1 MSSVASSPPLG
12 APGPSASAQPA
23 SHSLRAG
30 RDVRRQR
37 LRQTI
42 AFAGLGVITGLVLLP
57 AVAIIVFIVVKG
69 APALNWEF
77 VSAMPRDNMKAGG
90 ILPAIYGS
98 FLLVL
103 LTLVLAL
110 PVGVLGAVYL
120 SEYARKGPLVRAI
133 RVAILNL
140 AGVPSIVYGLFGM
153 GAYVVLILPAMMDA
167 LGVTREGHSPACL
180 LAGAAT
186 MALLILPMLITTTE
200 EALRQVPQHHR
211 DASLALGATKWQTV
225 RRVVLP
231 NALPGI
237 LTGLM
242 LSIGRA
248 AGETAPILLT
258 GALFYAPSLAGPIAS
273 LFKPFMALPYH
284 LWATSTQLS
293 DAPESLKWGTALV
306 LLATV
311 LGFNGLGI
319 ALRAHLRRKKR

>member
-1 MSSVASSPPLG
+1 MSNAARLLPTPAVTDRAPHFLG
-12 APGPSASAQPA
+12 ASRG
-23 SHSLRAG
+23 
-30 RDVRRQR
+30 VRMQR

-42 AFAGLGVITGLVLLP
+42 AFVGLGLVTAAVLVP
-57 AVAIIVFIVVKG
+57 AVAIVVFVVAKG
-69 APALNWEF
+69 APAMSWEF
-77 VSAMPRDNMKAGG
+77 VSQMPRDNMKAGG

-98 FLLVL
+98 LLLVTVTML
-103 LTLVLAL
+103 LAL

-120 SEYARKGPLVRAI
+120 SEYARRGPLVRVI

-153 GAYVVLILPAMMDA
+153 GVFVVVLVPAMMDA
-167 LGVTREGHSPACL
+167 MGIASEGRSPACL

-186 MALLILPMLITTTE
+186 MALLVLPMLITTTE
-200 EALRQVPQHHR
+200 EALRQVPRHVR

-231 NALPGI
+231 GALPGI

-258 GALFYAPSLAGPIAS
+258 GALFYMPSLSGPIDS
-273 LFKPFMALPYH
+273 LTKPFMALPYH
-284 LWATSTQLS
+284 LFATSTQLPG
-293 DAPESLKWGTALV
+293 APEALRWGTALV
-306 LLATV
+306 LLLTV
-311 LGFNGLGI
+311 LGFNGAGI
-319 ALRAHLRRKKR
+319 ALRAYLRRKKR